1 MHSDE
6 NRRNLENAYR
16 VLLTRARLGMAQL
29 PVMADT
35 SAAIA
40 GFNLN
45 CNALATASLIALFE
59 R

>member
-1 MHSDE
+1 
-6 NRRNLENAYR
+6 
-16 VLLTRARLGMAQL
+16 MAQL